1 MRNPNPTVSI
11 RHSYKSLCAA
21 AMFAAMIAL
30 TTAYL
35 FHIPM
40 GSNGGYVHFGDAFI
54 YLGASLLPMPY
65 ACAAASIGGGLADFM
80 SGVPI
85 WIIPTMIIKP
95 LTAIWFTNKGK
106 FLCKRNIFALFL
118 AGIVSEVGYYL
129 AEVALSGSWLAPL
142 ASVWGIQPAGSAVLF
157 IIMGATLDRAGI
169 KNRLQGRIL

>member
-95 LTAIWFTNKGK
+95 LTAIWF
-106 FLCKRNIFALFL
+106 NIFALFL